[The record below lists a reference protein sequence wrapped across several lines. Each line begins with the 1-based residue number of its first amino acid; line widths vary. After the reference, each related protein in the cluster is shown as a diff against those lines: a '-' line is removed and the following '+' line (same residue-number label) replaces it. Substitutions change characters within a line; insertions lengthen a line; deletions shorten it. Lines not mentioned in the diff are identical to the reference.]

1 MWKGARIAINENG
14 YISELGAL
22 EIAEAYHQ
30 FPKKVVPKKHLW
42 SSICIIWGYFFGC
55 LGLGFTKNGGL
66 EIAEAYHQFVTGY
79 FFGCLGLGFVTGIIE
94 IEVPCVS
101 DMIGG

>member
-30 FPKKVVPKKHLW
+30 FPKKVVPKNHLW
-42 SSICIIWGYFFGC
+42 GSICIIWGYLFG
-55 LGLGFTKNGGL
+55 G
-66 EIAEAYHQFVTGY
+66 
-79 FFGCLGLGFVTGIIE
+79 LGLGFVTDIIQ
-94 IEVPCVS
+94 
-101 DMIGG
+101 IGALCQ